1 MCYVLV
7 RPNWFL
13 CCKTALRIFHP
24 VNPKNHLWSNP
35 LSITIFRDKW
45 HGKCTY
51 MLNISKEQIE
61 SDEVAYPQKSY
72 LVWLPSALPHTFS
85 ELLYNSSA
93 SISWAYH
100 TYAKIGPLWDSVVHI
115 WWIPKRNFHLDLS
128 FVFGV
133 VSSVECSHFLIKVYF
148 HSVFLGFHLD
158 LSLAFGL
165 VECSHF

>member
-1 MCYVLV
+1 MYV
-7 RPNWFL
+7 
-13 CCKTALRIFHP
+13 
-24 VNPKNHLWSNP
+24 
-35 LSITIFRDKW
+35 
-45 HGKCTY
+45 Y
-51 MLNISKEQIE
+51 MLNISKEQID

-85 ELLYNSSA
+85 ELLYNSKKNSLSIFRCA

-128 FVFGV
+128 LVFGV

-165 VECSHF
+165 VKCSHF